1 VTVLVRNEK
10 MLMKEDFSIDELVR
24 RMKKP
29 ELGAMVMF
37 LGMVRADE
45 GVKGMNITGNEE
57 RAAEELEKLK
67 EEALAK
73 FEIETVEFVHR
84 VGSLPVGE
92 RILAILVGAKHRKD
106 AFQACEYLIDT
117 LKLNEP
123 LRKETF

>member
-1 VTVLVRNEK
+1 
-10 MLMKEDFSIDELVR
+10 MKEDFSIDELVR